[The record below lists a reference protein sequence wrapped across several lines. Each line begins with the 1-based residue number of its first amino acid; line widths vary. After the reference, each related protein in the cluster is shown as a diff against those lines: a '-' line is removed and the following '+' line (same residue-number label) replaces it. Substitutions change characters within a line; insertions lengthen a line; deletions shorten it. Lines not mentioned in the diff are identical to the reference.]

1 MYLQNYL
8 VGKMV
13 MGDEKAIFDAMS
25 AMPVMLSCG
34 INTQAE
40 DLFTWFGIVMSKS
53 YSTHHTC
60 THTCTHVDSI

>member
-34 INTQAE
+34 INTQVTSRGPFYLVR
-40 DLFTWFGIVMSKS
+40 DR
-53 YSTHHTC
+53 
-60 THTCTHVDSI
+60 HV